1 MKTKLKFIIPIVLI
15 ASFGGYKFGFAN
27 DAPKPPEPKVH
38 GEIYVLGKD
47 FLVNLEGGR
56 FAKLG
61 VALIIKHG
69 TAVPSAEGS
78 SHGGT
83 PAEPVE
89 GYGTLPQ
96 EALVRDIVTDVLTDS
111 AAGDLT
117 SREGRHEVKER
128 ITKTIKKST
137 DVHIEDVLFTDVA
150 VQ

>member
-1 MKTKLKFIIPIVLI
+1 MKSKLKFIIPIVLI
-15 ASFGGYKFGFAN
+15 ASFGGYKFGFAKE
-27 DAPKPPEPKVH
+27 APKAPEPKVH
-38 GEIYVLGKD
+38 GEVYVLAKD

-61 VALIIKHG
+61 VALIIEHG
-69 TAVPSAEGS
+69 TAAPPAEGA
-78 SHGGT
+78 HGA

-96 EALVRDIVTDVLTDS
+96 EALVRDIITDVLTDS
-111 AAGDLT
+111 EASDLT
-117 SREGRHEVKER
+117 SRSGRHEVKDR
-128 ITKTIKKST
+128 IVKTIKKGT

>member
-1 MKTKLKFIIPIVLI
+1 MKSKLKFIIPIVLV
-15 ASFGGYKFGFAN
+15 ATLGGYKFGFAK

-38 GEIYVLGKD
+38 GEVYVLGKD

-61 VALIIKHG
+61 VALIIEHG
-69 TAVPSAEGS
+69 TAAPAA
-78 SHGGT
+78 GGGHAA

-111 AAGDLT
+111 DADDLT
-117 SREGRHEVKER
+117 SREGRHAVKER
-128 ITKTIKKST
+128 ITQTIKKST

>member
-1 MKTKLKFIIPIVLI
+1 MKTKLKFVIPIVLI
-15 ASFGGYKFGFAN
+15 ASFGGYKFGFAK
-27 DAPKPPEPKVH
+27 DAPKEPAKKVK
-38 GEIYVLGKD
+38 GDVYVLAKD

-61 VALIIKHG
+61 VALVVEHG
-69 TAVPSAEGS
+69 TAVAPAATS
-78 SHGGT
+78 SHDG
-83 PAEPVE
+83 PPEPPE

-111 AAGDLT
+111 AAADLT
-117 SREGRHEVKER
+117 SRAGRQEVKER

>member
-1 MKTKLKFIIPIVLI
+1 MKSKLKFIIPIVLI
-15 ASFGGYKFGFAN
+15 ASFGGYKFGFAKE
-27 DAPKPPEPKVH
+27 APKAPEPKVH
-38 GEIYVLGKD
+38 GEVYVLAKD

-61 VALIIKHG
+61 VALIIEHG
-69 TAVPSAEGS
+69 TAAPPADGA
-78 SHGGT
+78 HAA

-96 EALVRDIVTDVLTDS
+96 EALVRDIITDVLTDS
-111 AAGDLT
+111 EAEDLT
-117 SREGRHEVKER
+117 SRAGRHEVKDR
-128 ITKTIKKST
+128 IVKTIKKGT